1 MALSWEIFI
10 CGIFDPESLIKV
22 SRELLENVAT

>member
-1 MALSWEIFI
+1 MASSWEIFI
-10 CGIFDPESLIKV
+10 CGIFATELLIKV

>member
-1 MALSWEIFI
+1 MASSGEIFI
-10 CGIFDPESLIKV
+10 CGIFDPESLITV